1 MVIRFYR
8 TTPKRQKIIGTIK
21 MTNNSIKTSGDVEA
35 YLSMLLHGIDRSN
48 SDAVKTALEEA
59 PTRYNG
65 VYVRAEI
72 I

>member
-8 TTPKRQKIIGTIK
+8 TTLKQQKIIGTIK
-21 MTNNSIKTSGDVEA
+21 MTNNDIKTSGDVEV
-35 YLSMLLHGIDRSN
+35 YLSTLLHGIDRSN
-48 SDAVKTALEEA
+48 SNAVKKALEVA